1 MAPGG
6 SRDCRAGTQGAPS
19 VTMIELLEGTAMLS
33 RRGRECFLVST
44 KLRPSWGL
52 GSVIAEDGRINC
64 ACLRNCGLA
73 VWLERWLFTPRCWG
87 VPSVIWAQ
95 PPMLWL
101 AGVPWCPPE
110 KGPDRGRIHL
120 PS

>member
-1 MAPGG
+1 MAPGA
-6 SRDCRAGTQGAPS
+6 SRDRRAGTQGAPS
-19 VTMIELLEGTAMLS
+19 GTMIELLEGTTVLS
-33 RRGRECFLVST
+33 RRGRECFLVSA

-52 GSVIAEDGRINC
+52 GSVIAEDGRIIC
-64 ACLRNCGLA
+64 ACLGNCGLA
-73 VWLERWLFTPRCWG
+73 VWLERCWG
-87 VPSVIWAQ
+87 VPSVNWAW